1 MDFSWLSDPF
11 FLGLLWQGFVN
22 TLIVVAV
29 CSVTGFTLA
38 LGLATSQISGPR
50 PLAWLAR
57 SFTTVIRGT
66 PLLLQL
72 FFFYD
77 GVGRLVAQ
85 FPAITD
91 SALWPILRG
100 GLFYGIVAFT
110 CSVGAYVGED
120 LRGALKNVPP
130 GELEAGRAF
139 GMSRFAVFRCL
150 WLPRAVQICLPT
162 LTSEIILLLKSV
174 PLVST
179 IAVMDLLGAANMV
192 RDITYL
198 VYEPLLLIT
207 GVYIALT
214 LILTL
219 VMRVVEHN
227 FPGRLPANER
237 RGGLRRVLMP
247 LLGMQRGV

>member
-1 MDFSWLSDPF
+1 MDFSWLANPF
-11 FLGLLWQGFVN
+11 FTGLLWQGFVN
-22 TLIVVAV
+22 TLILVAV
-29 CSVTGFTLA
+29 CGVLGFTLA
-38 LGLATSQISGPR
+38 LGVAVAQISGPR

-77 GVGRLVAQ
+77 GVGRLIGQ
-85 FPAITD
+85 FPGITE
-91 SALWPILRG
+91 SFLWPILRG
-100 GLFYGIVAFT
+100 GFFYGIVAFT
-110 CSVGAYVGED
+110 LSVAAYVGED
-120 LRGALKNVPP
+120 LRGAMQSVPP

-139 GMSRFAVFRCL
+139 GLLRFQVFRRI
-150 WLPRAVQICLPT
+150 WLPRAIQICLPT

-214 LILTL
+214 LVLTV
-219 VMRVVEHN
+219 VMRVVEQN
-227 FPGRLPANER
+227 FPGRLPASER
-237 RGGLRRVLMP
+237 KTGLRGSLALLFGLRR
-247 LLGMQRGV
+247 RW